1 MTVDKENL
9 RSLALTAT
17 KSVWTTDGLNEVMSA
32 ESDQINGGYVV
43 AICEGPDRLKNAKYL
58 AAASPATVLSLLAE
72 IERLEAWRTAFL
84 KERDAHICQRDQL
97 KAENAGLRT
106 GYQAYEDVNAGLKAQ
121 VEALRASM
129 KEMCA
134 MYTHVWD
141 REDGALVC
149 FSSNVERFDKAHEA
163 AWALINPA
171 KEAAHD

>member
-1 MTVDKENL
+1 MTDLICRETMQRCQHPGMCSPHGGCRPVKEFDAGQLDLGRFVDWVW
-9 RSLALTAT
+9 SL
-17 KSVWTTDGLNEVMSA
+17 KA
-32 ESDQINGGYVV
+32 E
-43 AICEGPDRLKNAKYL
+43 
-58 AAASPATVLSLLAE
+58 
-72 IERLEAWRTAFL
+72 
-84 KERDAHICQRDQL
+84 RDQL

-106 GYQAYEDVNAGLKAQ
+106 GYQAYEDVNAGLKAEI
-121 VEALRASM
+121 EALHASM